1 MHVDYYEDPDGSD
14 SKFCKRSNCDTTF
27 IVYNCMA
34 EKKSTLYQVDDA
46 QSLIRFEFV
55 EMGMHIVILKYG
67 KGQCTNDLSEAI
79 EMLIQQNILP
89 HMPPIVDTITIP
101 TPHTQLYFMRNRTQV
116 L

>member
-1 MHVDYYEDPDGSD
+1 MHVDYYEGRESITWGPVPHLAERVRDVPGGLPDPDGSD

-55 EMGMHIVILKYG
+55 EMGMHIVIL
-67 KGQCTNDLSEAI
+67 
-79 EMLIQQNILP
+79 
-89 HMPPIVDTITIP
+89 
-101 TPHTQLYFMRNRTQV
+101 
-116 L
+116 